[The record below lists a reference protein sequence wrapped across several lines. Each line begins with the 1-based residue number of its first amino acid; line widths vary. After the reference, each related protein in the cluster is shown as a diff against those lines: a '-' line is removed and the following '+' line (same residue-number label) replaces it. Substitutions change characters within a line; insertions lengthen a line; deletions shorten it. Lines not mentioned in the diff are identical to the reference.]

1 MLSSFA
7 AETGPLQIIQPD
19 LARVHA
25 LLWHLGD
32 ADGAFLHDLVRT
44 LLDGPRDA
52 HRAAAALLLARAI
65 GDEVPA
71 AVVQLAAAVQI
82 VHAASLAHRFGN
94 PDLERSLD
102 ERLVVLAGDYLYAQA
117 AVLTAGLGNLAVMAE
132 LAESIKAL
140 CRAVMPSERGSLAG
154 PRSVSGAE
162 EAGEPA
168 AAMVRANPPVAPGDQ
183 VHGLFRLSLWG
194 TAEIMQP
201 APDLQAVVTEFGQAL
216 DACVAGGNPQ
226 GGRTRAAAAL
236 LRAQPALARMARAA
250 PYVSGLLTIAEQQC
264 GTSLHRQPV

>member
-52 HRAAAALLLARAI
+52 HRAAAALLLAKAI

-71 AVVQLAAAVQI
+71 AVIQLAAAVQI

-94 PDLERSLD
+94 PGPERSLD

-117 AVLTAGLGNLAVMAE
+117 AVLTAGLGNLSVMAG

-140 CRAVMPSERGSLAG
+140 CRAVMQSERRSLAG
-154 PRSVSGAE
+154 PSGAGGVE

-168 AAMVRANPPVAPGDQ
+168 AAVVRADPPDARADQ
-183 VHGLFRLSLWG
+183 AHGLFRLSLWG
-194 TAEIMQP
+194 TAEIVQP
-201 APDLQAVVTEFGQAL
+201 PPDLRAVVTQFGQAM
-216 DACVAGGNPQ
+216 DTCVAGGDPH
-226 GGRTRAAAAL
+226 GGRMRAAAAL
-236 LRAQPALARMARAA
+236 LRAQPALTQLARAG
-250 PYVSGLLTIAEQQC
+250 PYISSLLTIAEQQC